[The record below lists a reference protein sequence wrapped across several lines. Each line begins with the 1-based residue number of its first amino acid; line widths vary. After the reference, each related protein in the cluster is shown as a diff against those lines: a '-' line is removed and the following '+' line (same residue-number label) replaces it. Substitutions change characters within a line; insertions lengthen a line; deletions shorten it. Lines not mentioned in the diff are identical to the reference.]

1 MNGCDIADQGDEV
14 DVELLG
20 GDPAHWQT
28 NVYAPSPR
36 DKGPLWGV
44 FGEIEDYPTGSVK
57 QNHEYTVD
65 WNAERIVWSVDGQT
79 VRTVTKGKS
88 CVLCPGAAM
97 RDDGRGWLPR
107 LLVRV
112 GRRHH
117 EEWRIALPVAPYAH
131 LPRYLGR

>member
-1 MNGCDIADQGDEV
+1 MNGSNVADQGDEV

-57 QNHEYTVD
+57 QDHKYTVD
-65 WNAERIVWSVDGQT
+65 WNAERIVWSVDGQA
-79 VRTVTKGKS
+79 VRTVTKSESPPPLRRCAMIAGNGS
-88 CVLCPGAAM
+88 GVLIVGW
-97 RDDGRGWLPR
+97 GR
-107 LLVRV
+107 
-112 GRRHH
+112 
-117 EEWRIALPVAPYAH
+117 
-131 LPRYLGR
+131 